1 MITPRCERIPK
12 ARLSLDGVIGQY
24 VKGLTEQWLLV
35 APRANPAMLEM
46 FRDRDRP
53 PQRDMV
59 PWAGEFAGKYLT
71 SAVQTLRVTGDP
83 DLEAF
88 LATFVSRLIGL
99 QDADGYLGPWPEAS
113 RLTNHDPNQGKE
125 GMNTWDTW
133 GHYHVMLGL
142 LLWHEETGDAQALHA
157 ATRIADLICNKYLGA
172 QEVRLVDTGRT
183 EMNLAPVHSL
193 CLLYAR
199 TGTRRYLDMAL
210 QIVDEFA
217 AVGTEGPL
225 AGDYVRQALA
235 GREFYQTP
243 KPRWESLHPIMA
255 LAELY
260 WITGDERYRQ
270 AFEHIWWSIVKLD
283 RHNTGGFSSGE
294 KASGNPYDRGAIET
308 CCTIAWLATSVEMLK
323 MTANSVVAD
332 EIELSTLN
340 SIVGMHSATGRWATY
355 NTPMDGIR
363 RASAHHIVFQAR
375 EGSPELNCCSVNS
388 PRGFGTISDWAVMR
402 DRDGIMLNYYGPSE
416 MTVDIVPGCA
426 VALTQ
431 STGYPLTGR
440 IVLRVDP
447 SEPCSF
453 VLKLR
458 IPYWSARTQAL
469 LNGQAL
475 SDVVPGRYLA
485 LERTWQGGDTV
496 TLDLDM
502 GFHFWAGERECAG
515 LTSVYRGPI
524 LLTYDHRYNLDLAA
538 SRPPSV
544 RRYDEYGSDPD
555 AVIEMPVL
563 DARTMNDRLVRWDD
577 WLPPWMLFEFEAGD
591 GQIVRLC
598 DFGSGGET
606 GTPYRSWLRVV
617 NVPCGAA
624 FTPENP
630 LRSARLEDR

>member
-563 DARTMNDRLVRWDD
+563 DARTMNGRPVQWDD
-577 WLPPWMLFEFEAGD
+577 WLPPWMLFEFEAAD

-598 DFGSGGET
+598 DFGSAGET

-617 NVPCGAA
+617 NAPQGAA
-624 FTPENP
+624 FAPENP
-630 LRSARLEDR
+630 LRSARLEAR